1 MKHCL
6 FLFAVLIISGFS
18 FSQEQFTDIDLIEYE
33 GDYSQLVGVT
43 IVSPPPLVINHD
55 HRIRKSRRLKYRGLV
70 LLNIGT
76 IIYVYKPDENL
87 GIVAGVVAFFGG
99 VVFQVCT
106 IIQDI
111 QTGVFIK
118 DVEIRVNNLENQ
130 YSRSNEYNGVISF
143 GNNEKCDF
151 KVIKFLDDNPS
162 DPSII
167 IEYKRFGILE
177 TETIKVNSEQLLW
190 E

>member
-43 IVSPPPLVINHD
+43 VVSPPPPVINHD
-55 HRIRKSRRLKYRGLV
+55 YRIRKSRRLKYRGLV
-70 LLNIGT
+70 LSIIGT
-76 IIYVYKPDENL
+76 SIF
-87 GIVAGVVAFFGG
+87 VADPTTSSGKVGGFVGLLGG
-99 VVFQVCT
+99 VCFQICM

-118 DVEIRVNNLENQ
+118 DVEIRINNLENKFT
-130 YSRSNEYNGVISF
+130 SNNEYSGVIYF
-143 GNNEKCDF
+143 ENNEKCEF
-151 KVIKFLDDNPS
+151 KVIKFLEDNPS

-167 IEYKRFGILE
+167 IEYKRFGILK